1 MKIKYYAIQWR
12 LNGVDANTGRR
23 CADYYWFAS
32 RWQRDEWV
40 NAGALY
46 HGEGYREPVAG
57 RDPELRR
64 LYWRERDRGEWGLWI
79 EAMN

>member
-1 MKIKYYAIQWR
+1 MKIKYYAMQWR
-12 LNGVDANTGRR
+12 LNGLDANTGRR
-23 CADYYWFAS
+23 YADYYWFSS
-32 RWQRDEWV
+32 RWQRDAWV
-40 NAGALY
+40 EAGALY
-46 HGEGYREPVAG
+46 RGEGYREPVAG